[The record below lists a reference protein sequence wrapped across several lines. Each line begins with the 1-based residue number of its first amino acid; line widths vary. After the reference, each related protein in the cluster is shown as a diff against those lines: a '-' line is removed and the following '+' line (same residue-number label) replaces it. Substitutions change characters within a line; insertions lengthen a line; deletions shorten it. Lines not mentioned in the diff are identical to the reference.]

1 MQHLQP
7 AVVNRKGPVLLR
19 DSAQPHTE
27 QSTLHKLND
36 LGYEVLPHPPY
47 SPDLSPTHYHFFK
60 HLDNFLQGKCFHN
73 QQEAEIAFQE
83 FVECPRHGFLCNRNK
98 HSFLIGKSVL
108 IVMAPILMTKDV
120 LKLSYNGLEFTV
132 QNHNYFCTNLII
144 MSLTNMCEVLTVNK
158 ALG

>member
-1 MQHLQP
+1 MTSSVAGPRRNSKALFKAKFIPKKVMVTVWRSAAHLIYHSFQNLCETITCEKYAQQIDEMHWKMQHLQP

-60 HLDNFLQGKCFHN
+60 HLDNFLQGKRFHN
-73 QQEAEIAFQE
+73 QQEAENAFQE
-83 FVECPRHGFLCNRNK
+83 SQIPKHGF
-98 HSFLIGKSVL
+98 
-108 IVMAPILMTKDV
+108 MQQ
-120 LKLSYNGLEFTV
+120 E
-132 QNHNYFCTNLII
+132 
-144 MSLTNMCEVLTVNK
+144 
-158 ALG
+158 